1 MGNPTLSIAICA
13 CALLQGCASLGAYLN
28 GTYNADVFPPL
39 DAPAD
44 EVALVS
50 QANVADGACVLSSV
64 DDAPI
69 LVNPNGSGDGLWAKR
84 VALKPGAHVVLTGWR
99 NPGRYSPDALLC
111 GADFAAGHQYT
122 IDYDVST
129 PRRARAWIAD
139 ASTGDRIADCVARPE
154 ASAASLWPFS
164 R

>member
-1 MGNPTLSIAICA
+1 MWAGA
-13 CALLQGCASLGAYLN
+13 CALLQGCASISAYLN
-28 GTYNADVFPPL
+28 GTYNAEVFPPL

-50 QANVADGACVLSSV
+50 QANVEDAACVLSSV

-69 LVNPNGSGDGLWAKR
+69 LITPNGSGDGLWAKR

-99 NPGRYSPDALLC
+99 LPGRYSPDAMLC
-111 GADFAAGHQYT
+111 AADFAAGHHYA
-122 IDYDVST
+122 IDYDVSI

-139 ASTGDRIADCVARPE
+139 ASTGERVADCTARPE
-154 ASAASLWPFS
+154 AASSLWPFS